1 MNNPQL
7 ITYSIIVG
15 LLTLTPGADTM
26 LVLRNVF
33 SSGKRTGIITTI
45 GICSGLLIYAALTSL
60 GISVILTKSVVLYQT
75 LKLLGAGYLVYLGIQ
90 SLLPVIKSKKNNKQ
104 GGLETHIKK
113 LKRTDRRAFVEGL
126 LSNLFNPKI
135 AVFYLT
141 FLPQFINPQD
151 NILFQSFFLTG
162 IHVVLGLIWLS
173 FLSVFIGS
181 IKFIYTSSKI
191 QHTLEAISG
200 TVMIIFG
207 ILLLFERK

>member
-1 MNNPQL
+1 MFNPQL

-33 SSGKRTGIITTI
+33 SSGKRAGIVTTV
-45 GICSGLLIYAALTSL
+45 GICSGLLIYAVISSL
-60 GISVILTKSVVLYQT
+60 GISVILTKSVMLYQT
-75 LKLLGAGYLVYLGIQ
+75 LKLLGAIYLVYLGVQ
-90 SLLPVIKSKKNNKQ
+90 SLLPITKSNNKQ
-104 GGLETHIKK
+104 INLESTYKK
-113 LKRTDRRAFVEGL
+113 FKRTDERAFFEGL

-141 FLPQFINPQD
+141 FLPQFINPQN
-151 NILFQSFFLTG
+151 NIFIQSFLLTG
-162 IHVVLGLIWLS
+162 IHVVMGLLWLS

-181 IKFIYTSSKI
+181 IRFIYTSSKI
-191 QHTLEAISG
+191 QHLLEAISG

-207 ILLLFERK
+207 ILLLLERK